1 MSVRPGFEHGAESL
15 LADRGALI
23 WWSPPV
29 LYLKYCHR
37 PCFSFDPHFQQ
48 LCVHHT
54 LFYTDA
60 RRRIFLWTWQWAPK
74 NSAPWTS
81 LIPLNK
87 QAIFTTAWFWLNI
100 VIVILDLNKKT
111 NWSRNQTW
119 SFDSGSCSQMTEMI
133 SLWKWP
139 FDRVRIL
146 GSITAKKCKRLVNS
160 CCRRGCLKPGQTVL
174 MILSQD
180 SPRES
185 LLTPC
190 HNIPQEVVTMSL

>member
-1 MSVRPGFEHGAESL
+1 MSVRPGFEHCAESL
-15 LADRGALI
+15 LADHGALI

-37 PCFSFDPHFQQ
+37 LCFSFDPHFQQ

-54 LFYTDA
+54 LSYTDA

-87 QAIFTTAWFWLNI
+87 LAIFTTAWFWLNI

-119 SFDSGSCSQMTEMI
+119 SWI
-133 SLWKWP
+133 LVVAVKWLKWSLCEN
-139 FDRVRIL
+139 
-146 GSITAKKCKRLVNS
+146 GRL
-160 CCRRGCLKPGQTVL
+160 TVL
-174 MILSQD
+174 EYSEVLPLKSVKD
-180 SPRES
+180 SWT
-185 LLTPC
+185 L
-190 HNIPQEVVTMSL
+190 VVVVVA

>member
-15 LADRGALI
+15 LADHGALI

-37 PCFSFDPHFQQ
+37 LCFSFDPHFQQ

-54 LFYTDA
+54 LSYTDA

-100 VIVILDLNKKT
+100 VIVILDLNKKA

-160 CCRRGCLKPGQTVL
+160 CCRRGCLKPGQTVF
-174 MILSQD
+174 SGFT
-180 SPRES
+180 SRES
-185 LLTPC
+185 A
-190 HNIPQEVVTMSL
+190 HTMSQHPTRGCDHVSLAA